1 MILIS
6 KKKIEQRNARVFV
19 RVVLRL
25 FDGIAKKKRLQPLGH
40 QKINNWKYL
49 LNPYR
54 EYCLAIQKL
63 QRKSTICFQAY
74 KSSIKKGYCFQLI
87 YLCLV

>member
-1 MILIS
+1 MPGFTSELFS
-6 KKKIEQRNARVFV
+6 VYLM
-19 RVVLRL
+19 VLR
-25 FDGIAKKKRLQPLGH
+25 KKRLQPLGH
-40 QKINNWKYL
+40 QKINKWKYL

>member
-25 FDGIAKKKRLQPLGH
+25 FNGIAKKRLQPLGH
-40 QKINNWKYL
+40 QKINKWMYL
-49 LNPYR
+49 LNTYR

>member
-25 FDGIAKKKRLQPLGH
+25 FNGIAKKRLQPLGH
-40 QKINNWKYL
+40 QKINKWMYL
-49 LNPYR
+49 LNTYR

-63 QRKSTICFQAY
+63 QRKSTI
-74 KSSIKKGYCFQLI
+74 
-87 YLCLV
+87 

>member
-63 QRKSTICFQAY
+63 QRKSTICFKLINLQL
-74 KSSIKKGYCFQLI
+74 KKDTVFN
-87 YLCLV
+87 